1 MMDAVPLTPQTRRN
15 IIITALFGAA
25 GVALFAWLVWR
36 VGPAEIW
43 TGFRQIGWG
52 LALIVLLGGLRF
64 GARAFAW
71 TLCMEP
77 PHRLQFRH
85 ALNAV
90 ICGDTMGNV
99 IPLGPFISE
108 AAKLACVRG
117 RVPVAPALT
126 ALAIENIL
134 YTLSVAAMIAA
145 ATIALLFSMELP
157 PSLRG
162 ISEVALGGILALFV
176 MTLFV
181 LWRRPTLVGLLPGM
195 LRPGQSPRMHARLEG
210 IRAVERDVYSFA
222 SRRRWAIAPVVA
234 AELVFHALGVL
245 EAYLTLWMITG
256 TWQPLMTGFI
266 IEGANR
272 LFAVAFKF
280 VPFQVG
286 VGEAGTGILT
296 ELFGLGSPAGVTLS
310 LARKVRM
317 VVWALAGTILLVR
330 QGLTTRRILEEARLD
345 NGGGPLRQT

>member
-1 MMDAVPLTPQTRRN
+1 MRRN
-15 IIITALFGAA
+15 IIATALFGVT
-25 GVALFAWLVWR
+25 GIALFVWLVWR
-36 VGPAEIW
+36 VGPSEIW
-43 TGFRQIGWG
+43 DGFRQIGWG

-64 GARAFAW
+64 AARAFAW
-71 TLCMEP
+71 TLCIEG
-77 PHRLQFRH
+77 PHQLRFND

-90 ICGDTMGNV
+90 VCGDTMGNV

-134 YTLSVAAMIAA
+134 YTLSVAGMIAA
-145 ATIALLFSMELP
+145 AIVALLFSFQLP
-157 PSLRG
+157 APLLG
-162 ISEVALGGILALFV
+162 VSEAALAAIVVLFGVA
-176 MTLFV
+176 LFV
-181 LWRRPTLVGLLPGM
+181 LWRRPTLIGLLPAM
-195 LRPGQSPRMHARLEG
+195 FRPRSSSRMHGRLEAV
-210 IRAVERDVYSFA
+210 RAVEQDVYSFVA
-222 SRRRWAIAPVVA
+222 RRRWEVLPVVA

-256 TWQPLMTGFI
+256 TWQPLMIAFI

-272 LFAVAFKF
+272 LFAVVFKF

-286 VGEAGTGILT
+286 VGEAGTGGITVL
-296 ELFGLGSPAGVTLS
+296 LGLGSPVGVTLS

-317 VVWALAGTILLVR
+317 VAWAMVGTILLVR
-330 QGLTTRRILEEARLD
+330 QGLSTRRIIEEARLD
-345 NGGGPLRQT
+345 NDDGSLRQV

>member
-1 MMDAVPLTPQTRRN
+1 MIL
-15 IIITALFGAA
+15 TALFGAV

-36 VGPAEIW
+36 VGPSEIW
-43 TGFRQIGWG
+43 KGFRQIGWG
-52 LALIVLLGGLRF
+52 LIVIVLLGGLRF
-64 GARAFAW
+64 AARAFAW
-71 TLCMEP
+71 TLCIEP
-77 PHRLQFRH
+77 PHRLRFRH

-90 ICGDTMGNV
+90 ICGDTLGNV

-126 ALAIENIL
+126 ALAIENIF
-134 YTLSVAAMIAA
+134 YTLSVAATIAA
-145 ATIALLFSMELP
+145 ATMALLFSFELQP
-157 PSLRG
+157 PLRG
-162 ISEVALGGILALFV
+162 VSEVALVGIAVLFGVALW
-176 MTLFV
+176 V
-181 LWRRPTLVGLLPGM
+181 LWRQPTLIGLLPAM
-195 LRPGQSPRMHARLEG
+195 LRPDPSSQMHVRLEG
-210 IRAVERDVYSFA
+210 IRAVELEVYSFA
-222 SRRRWAIAPVVA
+222 ARRRGAVVPVVA

-256 TWQPLMTGFI
+256 AWQPLMTAFI

-286 VGEAGTGILT
+286 VGEAGTGLLT
-296 ELFGLGSPAGVTLS
+296 DLLGLGSPTGVTLS

-317 VVWALAGTILLVR
+317 VAWAMVGTLLLVR
-330 QGLTTRRILEEARLD
+330 QGLTTRRLLD
-345 NGGGPLRQT
+345 AANLGTRDRPGHPVA

>member
-1 MMDAVPLTPQTRRN
+1 VIL
-15 IIITALFGAA
+15 TALFGAV
-25 GVALFAWLVWR
+25 GGALFAWLVWR
-36 VGPAEIW
+36 VGPSEIW
-43 TGFRQIGWG
+43 NGFRQIGWG
-52 LALIVLLGGLRF
+52 LAIIVLLGGLRF
-64 GARAFAW
+64 AARAFAW
-71 TLCMEP
+71 TLCIEP

-90 ICGDTMGNV
+90 ICGDTLGNV

-117 RVPVAPALT
+117 RVPVAAALT

-134 YTLSVAAMIAA
+134 YTLSVAAMIAG
-145 ATIALLFSMELP
+145 ATMALLFSFELQP
-157 PSLRG
+157 QLRG
-162 ISEVALGGILALFV
+162 FSEVALGGIFFLFGLALW
-176 MTLFV
+176 M
-181 LWRRPTLVGLLPGM
+181 LWRRPTLVGLLPAA
-195 LRPGQSPRMHARLEG
+195 LRPDPTSRMHSRLER
-210 IRAVERDVYSFA
+210 IRGVELEVYSFA
-222 SRRRWAIAPVVA
+222 ARRRWAVAPVVA

-256 TWQPLMTGFI
+256 SWQPVMVAFI

-286 VGEAGTGILT
+286 VGEAGTGLLT
-296 ELFGLGSPAGVTLS
+296 ELLGLGSPTGVTLS

-317 VVWALAGTILLVR
+317 VVWAMVGTVLLVH
-330 QGLTTRRILEEARLD
+330 QGLTTKRILEEASIESP
-345 NGGGPLRQT
+345 NGPGQPVA